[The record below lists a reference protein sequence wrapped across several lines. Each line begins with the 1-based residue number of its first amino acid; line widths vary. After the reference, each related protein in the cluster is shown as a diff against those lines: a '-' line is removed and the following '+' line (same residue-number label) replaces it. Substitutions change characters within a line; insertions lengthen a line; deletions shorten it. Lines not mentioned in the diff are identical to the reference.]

1 MVVVWVREAGSA
13 ERPFRLEVY
22 FFNWDDFVP
31 LLEEEDHMRVL
42 DGENVFQ
49 LFAEAVALALDLR
62 VVFVHFIVVRLTSAV
77 TNKNELVLVVP

>member
-1 MVVVWVREAGSA
+1 
-13 ERPFRLEVY
+13 
-22 FFNWDDFVP
+22 
-31 LLEEEDHMRVL
+31 MRVL